1 VSGEARREAHDRESD
16 GAPRGA
22 TAIAAG
28 VAGRDRRAASGLRLT
43 LRAGAIVWLLLLVVG
58 FFAPGG
64 WAWGM
69 AGPIGHIENYMIA
82 LWLVGLVLAPL
93 LASRDPLGRTGAIQI
108 YLLALL
114 AIVVSTVRGE
124 ALKWIADGPPLAAVA
139 LSFGAVVLTH
149 PERPALLHL

>member
-1 VSGEARREAHDRESD
+1 MRTGADDQGLS

-22 TAIAAG
+22 TALAAG
-28 VAGRDRRAASGLRLT
+28 GSGRASRAASGLRLA

-64 WAWGM
+64 WVWGM
-69 AGPIGHIENYMIA
+69 AGPIGHIENYMIS

-93 LASRDPLGRTGAIQI
+93 LASRDPLGRTGVVQV
-108 YLLALL
+108 YLLALV
-114 AIVVSTVRGE
+114 AIVVSTFRGE
-124 ALKWIADGPPLAAVA
+124 ALKWIADGPPLAVVA

-149 PERPALLHL
+149 PERSVLLHL